1 MIVSNLAIAFGTL
14 AETVELLL
22 AIVMMLGGIY
32 LTYLV
37 QKWAD
42 RSGAEQPAAA
52 NVGYGGTEHHE
63 QRGMRG

>member
-42 RSGAEQPAAA
+42 RTGEEQPAAA
-52 NVGYGGTEHHE
+52 NVGRGGTEQHQ

>member
-22 AIVMMLGGIY
+22 AVVMMLGGIFI
-32 LTYLV
+32 TWRV

-42 RSGAEQPAAA
+42 RTGEAQPSSA
-52 NVGYGGTEHHE
+52 NVGKGGTVQHE
-63 QRGMRG
+63 ERGLRG

>member
-32 LTYLV
+32 LTFLV

-42 RSGAEQPAAA
+42 RTGDEQPAAA
-52 NVGYGGTEHHE
+52 NVGHGGTVQHE